1 MSSPTSRPMNLGSNI
16 RRPSLRSIIL
26 DSDSKPPES
35 SDSRQSESSD
45 SKPPESSDSRQSGSL
60 DSRQS
65 GSLDSKSP
73 ESLGSRQSGSLDS
86 KSPESLGS
94 RQSRSLDSKSP
105 ESLDSKP
112 PKVPLIDLTDP
123 IKRPR
128 RYSSMTK
135 FKNMETK
142 SVPRGMHTTPF
153 PRGISIRQFGENV
166 FLDWADPIKKVA
178 NGIGAPGSRVRPL
191 FKNIGT
197 AVGVAAEIAKR
208 NRYPWRRYG
217 QGKTKKKKKNKK
229 TFINT
234 LKKAYKNRKTKKCKS
249 KKCHKKSR
257 RK

>member
-1 MSSPTSRPMNLGSNI
+1 MSSPTSRPMSLGSNI
-16 RRPSLRSIIL
+16 RRPSLLSIIL

-35 SDSRQSESSD
+35 SDSRQS
-45 SKPPESSDSRQSGSL
+45 GSL
-60 DSRQS
+60 DSKSPESLHSRQS

-73 ESLGSRQSGSLDS
+73 ESL
-86 KSPESLGS
+86 
-94 RQSRSLDSKSP
+94 DSKSP

-112 PKVPLIDLTDP
+112 PVIDLIQAHAAPTHHP
-123 IKRPR
+123 IKWPQEHMPKKPD
-128 RYSSMTK
+128 SSMTRIR
-135 FKNMETK
+135 NMRMERDKTDTK
-142 SVPRGMHTTPF
+142 PVPSGM
-153 PRGISIRQFGENV
+153 SIRQFGENV
-166 FLDWADPIKKVA
+166 LLDWVDPIKKAVNA
-178 NGIGAPGSRVRPL
+178 IGAPGSRVRPA

-197 AVGVAAEIAKR
+197 AVGVAAEIFKR
-208 NRYPWRRYG
+208 NRDPGRRYG

>member
-1 MSSPTSRPMNLGSNI
+1 MSSPTSRPMKLGSNI
-16 RRPSLRSIIL
+16 RRSSLRSIIL

-35 SDSRQSESSD
+35 SDS
-45 SKPPESSDSRQSGSL
+45 KPPESSDSS
-60 DSRQS
+60 QS

-86 KSPESLGS
+86 KSPESL
-94 RQSRSLDSKSP
+94 
-105 ESLDSKP
+105 DSKP
-112 PKVPLIDLTDP
+112 PKVPLIDLTDMIEAQIRP

-135 FKNMETK
+135 FKDMETK
-142 SVPRGMHTTPF
+142 SVPRGMHTKHV
-153 PRGISIRQFGENV
+153 PRGMSIRQFGENV
-166 FLDWADPIKKVA
+166 FLDWVDPIKKVA
-178 NGIGAPGSRVRPL
+178 NAIGAPGSRVRPV

-197 AVGVAAEIAKR
+197 AVGVAAEIFKR
-208 NRYPWRRYG
+208 NRDPWRRYG